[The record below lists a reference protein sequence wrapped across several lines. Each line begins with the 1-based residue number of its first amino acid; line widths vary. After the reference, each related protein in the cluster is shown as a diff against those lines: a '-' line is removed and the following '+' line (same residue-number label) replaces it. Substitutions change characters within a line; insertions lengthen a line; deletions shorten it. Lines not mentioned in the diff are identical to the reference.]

1 MSHDPSEITLI
12 KKSYSYNN
20 WKLRCLIFERKEWH
34 VLSRIF
40 DECKVIYLIFLSNV
54 KVFTVTFDQ
63 FIVSL
68 LNKSKMKNKTDL
80 KFLTEVY
87 IGQIWLILF

>member
-1 MSHDPSEITLI
+1 MNV
-12 KKSYSYNN
+12 KY
-20 WKLRCLIFERKEWH
+20 F
-34 VLSRIF
+34 F
-40 DECKVIYLIFLSNV
+40 FFLSNV

-87 IGQIWLILF
+87 IGQIWQILF